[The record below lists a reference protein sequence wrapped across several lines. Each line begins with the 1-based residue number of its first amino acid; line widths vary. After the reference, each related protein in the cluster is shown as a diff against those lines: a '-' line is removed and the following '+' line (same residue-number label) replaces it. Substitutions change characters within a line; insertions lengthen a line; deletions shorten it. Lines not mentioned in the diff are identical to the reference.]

1 MVDERATRLC
11 NRHGITVAVAHDP
24 SGTSKWNPIEHR
36 LSSEIGKNWAGHPLD
51 SYDTILNYL
60 RTTTIATGLGVRAH
74 LVRRR
79 YRKGAQV
86 TDEQMRAPC
95 LTQHEMLPKRNCTI
109 RPA

>member
-11 NRHGITVAVAHDP
+11 NRHGITVTVAHDP

-36 LSSEIGKNWAGHPLD
+36 RFNEISKNWAGRPLD
-51 SYDTILNYL
+51 SHDTILNYL
-60 RTTTIATGLGVRAH
+60 RTTAIATDLHVRAH

-79 YRKGAQV
+79 YPKGAKV

-95 LTQHEMLPKRNCTI
+95 LTQHETLPKWNYTI
-109 RPA
+109 RPT